1 MKISPEAYR
10 RVTIAAC
17 LMVAVIIVTGAA
29 VRLTGSGLGCS
40 SWPNCSPGQLTPRD
54 ATSYHAMIEFIN
66 RTFTGAVSIAVIA
79 AVLGSFFRSP
89 RRRDLIWLS
98 LGLVAGVIAQIV
110 LGGITVLTDLHPA
123 AVMSHFLLSMLLLAD
138 AVILVERAGYPDDRR
153 SYKPELKWE
162 QRLPLLQFIF
172 VSIVVVAGTVATNS
186 GPHAGDRSARRF
198 NIVLTDIVRIH
209 SIAAIILL
217 ITLAVI
223 LFLSAKTGVS
233 SRRRKDLTLLF
244 GAVVIQMAIGYLQ
257 YFTGV
262 PALIVSLHI
271 VGAVLVFVASLRFL
285 LRTNRQMP
293 MIAMSAENRAQ
304 ANEFVSN
311 FRETG
316 SVL

>member
-1 MKISPEAYR
+1 MKISPETYR

-54 ATSYHAMIEFIN
+54 ATSYHAMIEFVN
-66 RTFTGAVSIAVIA
+66 RTFTGAVSIAVMA

-98 LGLVAGVIAQIV
+98 LGLVAGVIAQII
-110 LGGITVLTDLHPA
+110 LGGITVLTDLHPV

-172 VSIVVVAGTVATNS
+172 VSVVVVAGTVTTNS

-217 ITLAVI
+217 ITLAYI
-223 LFLSAKTGVS
+223 LFLSSRTGVIP
-233 SRRRKDLTLLF
+233 RRRKDLTLLF
-244 GAVVIQMAIGYLQ
+244 SAVVIQMAIGYVQ

-271 VGAVLVFVASLRFL
+271 VGAVLVFITSLRFL
-285 LRTNRQMP
+285 IRTNRQMP
-293 MIAMSAENRAQ
+293 MIAMTAENRAQ
-304 ANEFVSN
+304 ANAFATEFFN
-311 FRETG
+311 TG
-316 SVL
+316 RVQ

>member
-1 MKISPEAYR
+1 MKISPETYR

-54 ATSYHAMIEFIN
+54 ATSYHAIIEFVN
-66 RTFTGAVSIAVIA
+66 RTFTGAVSIAVMA

-98 LGLVAGVIAQIV
+98 LGLVAGVIAQII
-110 LGGITVLTDLHPA
+110 LGGITVLTDLHPV

-172 VSIVVVAGTVATNS
+172 VSVVVVAGTVTTNS

-217 ITLAVI
+217 ITLAYI
-223 LFLSAKTGVS
+223 LFLSSRTGVIP
-233 SRRRKDLTLLF
+233 RRRKDLTLLF
-244 GAVVIQMAIGYLQ
+244 SAVVIQMAIGYVQ

-271 VGAVLVFVASLRFL
+271 VGAVLVFITSLRFL
-285 LRTNRQMP
+285 IRTNRQMP
-293 MIAMSAENRAQ
+293 MIAMTAENRAQ
-304 ANEFVSN
+304 ANAFATEFFN
-311 FRETG
+311 TG
-316 SVL
+316 RVQ

>member
-1 MKISPEAYR
+1 
-10 RVTIAAC
+10 
-17 LMVAVIIVTGAA
+17 
-29 VRLTGSGLGCS
+29 
-40 SWPNCSPGQLTPRD
+40 
-54 ATSYHAMIEFIN
+54 MIEFVN
-66 RTFTGAVSIAVIA
+66 RTFTGAVSIAVMA

-98 LGLVAGVIAQIV
+98 LGLVAGVIAQII
-110 LGGITVLTDLHPA
+110 LGGITVLTDLHPV

-172 VSIVVVAGTVATNS
+172 VSVVVVAGTVTTNT

-217 ITLAVI
+217 ITLAYI
-223 LFLSAKTGVS
+223 LFLSSRTGVIP
-233 SRRRKDLTLLF
+233 RRRKDLTLLF
-244 GAVVIQMAIGYLQ
+244 SAVVIQMAIGYVQ

-271 VGAVLVFVASLRFL
+271 VGAVLVFITSLRFL
-285 LRTNRQMP
+285 IRTNRQMP
-293 MIAMSAENRAQ
+293 MIAMTAENRAQ
-304 ANEFVSN
+304 ANAFATEFFN
-311 FRETG
+311 TG
-316 SVL
+316 RVQ

>member
-98 LGLVAGVIAQIV
+98 LGLVGGVIAQIV

-162 QRLPLLQFIF
+162 RRLPLLQFIF
-172 VSIVVVAGTVATNS
+172 VSVVVVAGTVATNS
-186 GPHAGDRSARRF
+186 GPHAGDQSARRF

-217 ITLAVI
+217 ITLAGI
-223 LFLSAKTGVS
+223 LFLSSKTGVS
-233 SRRRKDLTLLF
+233 SRRRRDLTLLLS
-244 GAVVIQMAIGYLQ
+244 AVVIQMTIGYVQ

-262 PALIVSLHI
+262 PALLVSLHI
-271 VGAVLVFVASLRFL
+271 VGAVLVFITSLRFFI
-285 LRTNRQMP
+285 RTNRQMP
-293 MIAMSAENRAQ
+293 MIAMSAENRVQ

-311 FRETG
+311 FRGTG

>member
-1 MKISPEAYR
+1 MKISPETYR

-54 ATSYHAMIEFIN
+54 ATSYHAMIEFVN
-66 RTFTGAVSIAVIA
+66 RTFTGAVSIAVMA

-98 LGLVAGVIAQIV
+98 LGLVAGVIAQII
-110 LGGITVLTDLHPA
+110 LGGITVLTDLHPV

-172 VSIVVVAGTVATNS
+172 VSVVVVAGTVTTNS

-217 ITLAVI
+217 ITLAYI
-223 LFLSAKTGVS
+223 LFLSSRTGVS
-233 SRRRKDLTLLF
+233 PRRRKDLTLLF
-244 GAVVIQMAIGYLQ
+244 SAVVIQMAIGYVQ

-271 VGAVLVFVASLRFL
+271 VGAVLVFITSLRFL
-285 LRTNRQMP
+285 IRTNRQMP
-293 MIAMSAENRAQ
+293 MIAMTAENRAQ
-304 ANEFVSN
+304 ANAFATEFFN
-311 FRETG
+311 TG
-316 SVL
+316 RVQ

>member
-1 MKISPEAYR
+1 
-10 RVTIAAC
+10 
-17 LMVAVIIVTGAA
+17 
-29 VRLTGSGLGCS
+29 
-40 SWPNCSPGQLTPRD
+40 
-54 ATSYHAMIEFIN
+54 MIEFVN
-66 RTFTGAVSIAVIA
+66 RTFTGAVSIAVMA

-98 LGLVAGVIAQIV
+98 LGLVAGVIAQII
-110 LGGITVLTDLHPA
+110 LGGITVLTDLHPV

-172 VSIVVVAGTVATNS
+172 VSVVVVAGTVATNS

-217 ITLAVI
+217 ITLAYI
-223 LFLSAKTGVS
+223 LFLSSRTGVS
-233 SRRRKDLTLLF
+233 PRRRKDLTLLF
-244 GAVVIQMAIGYLQ
+244 SAVVIQMAIGYVQ

-271 VGAVLVFVASLRFL
+271 VGAVLVFITSLRFL
-285 LRTNRQMP
+285 IRTNRQMP
-293 MIAMSAENRAQ
+293 MIAMTAENRAQ
-304 ANEFVSN
+304 ANAFATEFFN
-311 FRETG
+311 TG
-316 SVL
+316 RVQ

>member
-98 LGLVAGVIAQIV
+98 LGLVGGVIAQIV

-162 QRLPLLQFIF
+162 RRLPLLQFIF
-172 VSIVVVAGTVATNS
+172 VSVVVVAGTVATNS
-186 GPHAGDRSARRF
+186 GPHAGDQSARRF

-217 ITLAVI
+217 ITLAGI
-223 LFLSAKTGVS
+223 LFLSSKTGMS
-233 SRRRKDLTLLF
+233 SRRRRDLTLLLS
-244 GAVVIQMAIGYLQ
+244 AVVIQMTIGYVQ

-262 PALIVSLHI
+262 PALLVSLHI
-271 VGAVLVFVASLRFL
+271 VGAVLVFITSLRFFI
-285 LRTNRQMP
+285 RTNRQMP
-293 MIAMSAENRAQ
+293 MIAMSAENRVQ

-311 FRETG
+311 FRGTG

>member
-10 RVTIAAC
+10 RVTVAAC
-17 LMVAVIIVTGAA
+17 AMVAVIIVTGAA

-40 SWPNCSPGQLTPRD
+40 SWPNCSPGQLTPRS
-54 ATSYHAMIEFIN
+54 ATSYHAMIEFVN

-98 LGLVAGVIAQIV
+98 LGLVAGVVAQIV

-123 AVMSHFLLSMLLLAD
+123 AVMSHFLLSMALLAD

-153 SYKPELKWE
+153 SYKPDLKWE

-172 VSIVVVAGTVATNS
+172 ASVVVIAGTVATNS

-209 SIAAIILL
+209 SIAGIIFL

-223 LFLSAKTGVS
+223 LFLSARTGVS

-244 GAVVIQMAIGYLQ
+244 SAAVIQMGIGYVQ

-271 VGAVLVFVASLRFL
+271 VGAVLVFIASLRFL

-316 SVL
+316 RVQ

>member
-1 MKISPEAYR
+1 
-10 RVTIAAC
+10 
-17 LMVAVIIVTGAA
+17 MVAVIIVTGAA

-54 ATSYHAMIEFIN
+54 ATSYHAMIEFVN
-66 RTFTGAVSIAVIA
+66 RTFTGAVSIAVMA

-98 LGLVAGVIAQIV
+98 LGLVAGVIAQII
-110 LGGITVLTDLHPA
+110 LGGITVLTDLHPV

-172 VSIVVVAGTVATNS
+172 VSVVVVAGTVTTNS

-217 ITLAVI
+217 ITLAYI
-223 LFLSAKTGVS
+223 LFLSSRTGVS
-233 SRRRKDLTLLF
+233 PRRRKDLTLLF
-244 GAVVIQMAIGYLQ
+244 SAVVIQMAIGYVQ

-271 VGAVLVFVASLRFL
+271 VGAVLVFITSLRFL
-285 LRTNRQMP
+285 IRTNRQMP
-293 MIAMSAENRAQ
+293 MIAMTAENRAQ
-304 ANEFVSN
+304 ANAFATEFFN
-311 FRETG
+311 TG
-316 SVL
+316 RVQ